1 MKSDAFHQE
10 PFARPA
16 TALGMAVMT
25 FSSFGW
31 NVIIASGSRFWLTLL
46 GTAFLILGT
55 VGWIWVERAKRDLMP
70 ILVAALLA
78 ISLAGLWISHG
89 GVMLMVMPMIG
100 FAVIY
105 GSIRWGIVVTT
116 LVLLTNVLIAIDA
129 GASAV
134 QTYSSS
140 TGFIPGAVFAVLIG
154 KLIVHERDMRQ
165 QIRRYAASV
174 EELATTRERNRI
186 ARDIHDS
193 VGHYLT
199 VVNVQIEAA
208 RAMLAR
214 DTAATNECLTRAQEL
229 ARQGLSDLRRSVT
242 MLRDGSAQ
250 NRPFGIALASL
261 VEDSRADGL
270 ETSLTVE
277 GSPQPLTPAVE
288 YTLFRTAQEALT
300 NITKHAQATK
310 AQVTLRYRE
319 GDVSLEVVDDGVGAV
334 MTEGGFG
341 IIGLRERATLV
352 NGTLATKTSVG
363 HGFTVE
369 VRVPT

>member
-10 PFARPA
+10 PFARPS

-31 NVIIASGSRFWLTLL
+31 NVIIGSGSRLWLTLL
-46 GTAFLILGT
+46 GTAFLVLGT
-55 VGWIWVERAKRDLMP
+55 IGWIWVERAKRSLMP
-70 ILVAALLA
+70 VLIAALLA
-78 ISLAGLWISHG
+78 ISLAGLWISRG

-116 LVLLTNVLIAIDA
+116 LVLATNVLIALDA
-129 GASAV
+129 GANAV

-140 TGFIPGAVFAVLIG
+140 TGFIPGAVFAILIG
-154 KLIVHERDMRQ
+154 KLIVHEREMRE

-229 ARQGLSDLRRSVT
+229 ARQGLTDLRRSVA
-242 MLRDGSAQ
+242 MLRDGSHRD
-250 NRPFGIALASL
+250 RPFGIALASL
-261 VEDSRADGL
+261 VDDCRARGL
-270 ETSLTVE
+270 ETLLAVD
-277 GSPQPLTPAVE
+277 GAPQPLTAAVE

-310 AQVTLRYRE
+310 AELTLRYRE
-319 GDVSLEVVDDGVGAV
+319 REVSLEVVDDGVGAV

-341 IIGLRERATLV
+341 IIGLRERAALV
-352 NGTLATKTSVG
+352 NGTLSTKTSVG
-363 HGFTVE
+363 HGFTIE

>member
-1 MKSDAFHQE
+1 MTSDAFQQE
-10 PFARPA
+10 PFARPS

-31 NVIIASGSRFWLTLL
+31 NVIIASGSRLWLTAL
-46 GTAFLILGT
+46 GAAFLVLGT
-55 VGWIWVERAKRDLMP
+55 VGWIWVERAKRSLMP
-70 ILVAALLA
+70 LLIAGLLA
-78 ISLAGLWISHG
+78 VSLAGLWISRG
-89 GVMLMVMPMIG
+89 GVMLMLMPLIG

-105 GSIRWGIVVTT
+105 GSIRWGIVVTA
-116 LVLLTNVLIAIDA
+116 LVLATNVGIALDA
-129 GASAV
+129 GASLV

-140 TGFIPGAVFAVLIG
+140 TGFIPGAVFAILIG
-154 KLIVHERDMRQ
+154 KLIVHEREMRQ
-165 QIRRYAASV
+165 QMRRYAVEV

-208 RAMLAR
+208 RAILAK
-214 DTAATNECLTRAQEL
+214 DSAAANECLTRAQEL
-229 ARQGLSDLRRSVT
+229 ARQGLSDLRRSVA
-242 MLRDGSAQ
+242 MLRDGNTQ

-261 VEDSRADGL
+261 VDDCRAQGL
-270 ETSLTVE
+270 ETSLAVD
-277 GSPQPLTPAVE
+277 GVPRPLTPAVE

-310 AQVTLRYRE
+310 ARVTLRYGE
-319 GDVSLEVVDDGVGAV
+319 HDVSLAVVDDGVGAV
-334 MTEGGFG
+334 MTDGGFG
-341 IIGLRERATLV
+341 IIGLRERATLI
-352 NGTLATKTSVG
+352 NGTLSTRTSVG
-363 HGFTVE
+363 HGFTIE

>member
-31 NVIIASGSRFWLTLL
+31 NVIIGSGSRLWLTLL
-46 GTAFLILGT
+46 GILFLVLGT
-55 VGWIWVERAKRDLMP
+55 VGWIWVERAKRHMMP
-70 ILVAALLA
+70 MLVAVLFA
-78 ISLAGLWISHG
+78 ISLAALWITRG
-89 GVMLMVMPMIG
+89 GVMLMVMPIIG

-105 GSIRWGIVVTT
+105 GSIRWGIVITT
-116 LVLLTNVLIAIDA
+116 LVLVTNVLMAIDA
-129 GASAV
+129 GADAV

-140 TGFIPGAVFAVLIG
+140 TGFIPGAVFAILIG
-154 KLIVHERDMRQ
+154 KLIVHEREMRE
-165 QIRRYAASV
+165 QIRHYAVSV

-229 ARQGLSDLRRSVT
+229 ARQGLGDLRRSVT
-242 MLRDGSAQ
+242 MLRDGNTQ

-261 VEDSRADGL
+261 VDDCRAQGL
-270 ETSLTVE
+270 ETSLAIE
-277 GSPQPLTPAVE
+277 GTPQPLTPAVE

-300 NITKHAQATK
+300 NVTKHAQATK
-310 AQVTLRYRE
+310 AQVTLRYGER
-319 GDVSLEVVDDGVGAV
+319 DVSLAVVDDGIGA
-334 MTEGGFG
+334 MTTGGGFG

-352 NGTLATKTSVG
+352 NGTLSTKTSVG
-363 HGFTVE
+363 HGFTIE